1 LTFENAAR
9 RWAPIAAATNEAD
22 FGTSRRQL
30 GGYVIVIRRQC
41 GGVMLAI
48 ARRGRR
54 GVPALHQPALLHRG
68 ANERRKQWMRG
79 KWP

>member
-1 LTFENAAR
+1 
-9 RWAPIAAATNEAD
+9 
-22 FGTSRRQL
+22 
-30 GGYVIVIRRQC
+30 
-41 GGVMLAI
+41 VMLAI